1 MKKTCKDPM
10 LSYRIEYHLNK
21 NSELRI
27 AYMEKH
33 GIQQPVEPCA
43 NQNIVCDET
52 NANYFECEGETKV
65 YRENVTPGKTT
76 VTYYQ
81 NGQVYYPKY

>member
-1 MKKTCKDPM
+1 
-10 LSYRIEYHLNK
+10 
-21 NSELRI
+21 
-27 AYMEKH
+27 MEKH
-33 GIQQPVEPCA
+33 GIQQPVEPCV

-81 NGQVYYPKY
+81 NG